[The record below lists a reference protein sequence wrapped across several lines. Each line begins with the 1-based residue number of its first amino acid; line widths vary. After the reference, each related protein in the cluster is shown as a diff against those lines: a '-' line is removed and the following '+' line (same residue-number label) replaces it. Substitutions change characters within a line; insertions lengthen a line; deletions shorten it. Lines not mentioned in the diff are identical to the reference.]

1 MTSRTPQPLNR
12 FPAIDFEVLNRVAET
27 GRLDITFQTPNMAMN
42 TKFRLLRLI
51 KSLEFYKPNDTLTQ
65 VAVLFTIKIDA
76 KRGAMTVLRKDQ
88 SPERNAMRAALDAP
102 QGAIASSDLAEA
114 EDAQLDIGFDQ
125 MKRSGQFIQNEAG
138 EWVSNPAWIDE

>member
-1 MTSRTPQPLNR
+1 LTSRTPQPLNR

-51 KSLEFYKPNDTLTQ
+51 KSLEFYKPADPLTQ

-76 KRGAMTVLRKDQ
+76 KRGAMTILRKDQ
-88 SPERNAMRAALDAP
+88 SPERNAMRAALDAAP
-102 QGAIASSDLAEA
+102 GAIASSDINEA
-114 EDAQLDIGFDQ
+114 EDAGMDLAIEQ
-125 MKRSGQFIQNEAG
+125 MKQNGQLILVNG
-138 EWVSNPAWIDE
+138 EWCHNPDWVAE